1 MDPILKSPHLPAS
14 LRYAFL
20 IPNTLRFPFPS
31 PTPLPLPSAPRR
43 GRAVSDPAAMAEEQ
57 QQQRWQEG
65 HRRLMCANNCG
76 FFGSPATLDLCSKC
90 YRDLNQ
96 RQPSPVAAPATAPP
110 QAAFPPPSS
119 SSAAASEAAGLAAAF
134 AEPEAAAP
142 AATGAKPAGRC
153 ASCRKRVSLTGFPCR
168 CGATFCGVHRYP
180 ERHACA
186 FDFRAAGR
194 DAIARANPV
203 VKGDKLKDKA

>member
-1 MDPILKSPHLPAS
+1 
-14 LRYAFL
+14 
-20 IPNTLRFPFPS
+20 
-31 PTPLPLPSAPRR
+31 
-43 GRAVSDPAAMAEEQ
+43 MAEEQ

-65 HRRLMCANNCG
+65 HRLCANNCG

-90 YRDLNQ
+90 YRDLYQ
-96 RQPSPVAAPATAPP
+96 QPAGAAPGPSAP
-110 QAAFPPPSS
+110 AASAVQPSS
-119 SSAAASEAAGLAAAF
+119 SAVAGAAAVSP
-134 AEPEAAAP
+134 EPEPP
-142 AATGAKPAGRC
+142 AATAASAAGAKAGRC
-153 ASCRKRVSLTGFPCR
+153 ASCRKRVGLTGFACR

-203 VKGDKLKDKA
+203 VKGDKLKDKI

>member
-1 MDPILKSPHLPAS
+1 
-14 LRYAFL
+14 
-20 IPNTLRFPFPS
+20 
-31 PTPLPLPSAPRR
+31 
-43 GRAVSDPAAMAEEQ
+43 MAEEQQQQ

-65 HRRLMCANNCG
+65 HRLCANNCG

-90 YRDLNQ
+90 YRDLYPQ
-96 RQPSPVAAPATAPP
+96 QQQQPAPAGPFVP
-110 QAAFPPPSS
+110 AASAFHPSS
-119 SSAAASEAAGLAAAF
+119 SSVSPEPEPPAASAAG
-134 AEPEAAAP
+134 
-142 AATGAKPAGRC
+142 AKAGRC
-153 ASCRKRVSLTGFPCR
+153 ASCRKRVGLTGFACR

-203 VKGDKLKDKA
+203 VKGDKLKDKI

>member
-1 MDPILKSPHLPAS
+1 
-14 LRYAFL
+14 
-20 IPNTLRFPFPS
+20 
-31 PTPLPLPSAPRR
+31 
-43 GRAVSDPAAMAEEQ
+43 MAEE

-65 HRRLMCANNCG
+65 HRLCANNCG
-76 FFGSPATLDLCSKC
+76 FFGSPATMDLCSKC

-96 RQPSPVAAPATAPP
+96 QQPATAPAP
-110 QAAFPPPSS
+110 PAFLPSS
-119 SSAAASEAAGLAAAF
+119 STAAASVAGVAAV
-134 AEPEAAAP
+134 AEPKAPAAAP
-142 AATGAKPAGRC
+142 AGARQAGRC
-153 ASCRKRVSLTGFPCR
+153 ASCRKRVGLTGFACR

-203 VKGDKLKDKA
+203 VKGDKLKDKV

>member
-1 MDPILKSPHLPAS
+1 
-14 LRYAFL
+14 
-20 IPNTLRFPFPS
+20 
-31 PTPLPLPSAPRR
+31 
-43 GRAVSDPAAMAEEQ
+43 MAEEQQ

-65 HRRLMCANNCG
+65 HRLCANNCG

-96 RQPSPVAAPATAPP
+96 QPAVAAPGPSAS
-110 QAAFPPPSS
+110 AFQPS
-119 SSAAASEAAGLAAAF
+119 SSAAAAVSP
-134 AEPEAAAP
+134 EPEPPATAASAGP
-142 AATGAKPAGRC
+142 GAKAGRC
-153 ASCRKRVSLTGFPCR
+153 ASCRKRVGLTGFACR

-203 VKGDKLKDKA
+203 VKGDKLKDKI

>member
-1 MDPILKSPHLPAS
+1 
-14 LRYAFL
+14 
-20 IPNTLRFPFPS
+20 
-31 PTPLPLPSAPRR
+31 
-43 GRAVSDPAAMAEEQ
+43 MAEEQ
-57 QQQRWQEG
+57 QRQRWQEG
-65 HRRLMCANNCG
+65 HRLCANNCG

-96 RQPSPVAAPATAPP
+96 HQP
-110 QAAFPPPSS
+110 AFTP
-119 SSAAASEAAGLAAAF
+119 SSAAASASAASEAVIAAVASS
-134 AEPEAAAP
+134 EPVAP
-142 AATGAKPAGRC
+142 AMAPAGARQAGRC
-153 ASCRKRVSLTGFPCR
+153 ASCRRRVGLTGFACR

-203 VKGDKLKDKA
+203 VRGDKLKDKV